1 MCLFGCHT
9 FDDVFDKIVI
19 IPNQLLRWERCL
31 LLGKLMTRT
40 NRLLS
45 LMQLLHQYR
54 YPLTAVTLAEKL
66 GVSVR
71 TIYRDIESLR
81 QQGVDIA
88 GEAGIGF
95 VLKESFLLP
104 PMMLTI
110 QQIEALILGS
120 RWVNSL
126 GDDELANAAKEA
138 ITKIKA
144 VIPKPYQLSIEENT
158 LFVAHYRKSKGNVT
172 NNQMIASTVR
182 TAIRQQKQCELL
194 YEDEHN
200 QSTSRIVYPFGLAF
214 FDDTQVVMAW
224 CCLRSAFRHFR
235 VDRIE
240 TIKLLDVFYYPN
252 KQQLLKQWQHQ
263 QNIILSSFPT
273 DTN

>member
-9 FDDVFDKIVI
+9 FDDGFDKIVI
-19 IPNQLLRWERCL
+19 IPNQLLGWERCL

-214 FDDTQVVMAW
+214 FDDIQVVMAW
-224 CCLRSAFRHFR
+224 CCLRSDFRHFR

>member
-1 MCLFGCHT
+1 
-9 FDDVFDKIVI
+9 
-19 IPNQLLRWERCL
+19 
-31 LLGKLMTRT
+31 MTRT

-126 GDDELANAAKEA
+126 GDDQLANAAKEA

-214 FDDTQVVMAW
+214 FDDIQVVMAW